1 MISPEL
7 IRSCIKKDR
16 KAQSELYKTC
26 YGFLMPVCMRY
37 ASCEDDAMSYLNL
50 GFYKILSN
58 LKKYK
63 SHIPFQA
70 WAKRVV
76 INATIDEMRR
86 NKRYKAHEE
95 MNGNDIFRESESLKI
110 YDEEAISSEDV
121 YLLIQQLPP
130 MTGSVFNLY
139 ALDGYKHRE
148 IAKMLKIKEGTSK
161 WHYAEAKKRLK
172 GLIEKTQ
179 IVIPYLEKLTK

>member
-1 MISPEL
+1 
-7 IRSCIKKDR
+7 
-16 KAQSELYKTC
+16 
-26 YGFLMPVCMRY
+26 MRY

-50 GFYKILSN
+50 GFYKMLNN

-63 SHIPFQA
+63 SHTPFVA

-86 NKRYKAHEE
+86 NKRYKTYEE
-95 MNGNDIFRESESLKI
+95 VKGVGMPEVNGVLTI
-110 YDEEAISSEDV
+110 YDDGAISSEDV

-130 MTGSVFNLY
+130 MTASVFNLY
-139 ALDGYKHRE
+139 ALDGYKHQE

-161 WHYAEAKKRLK
+161 WHYAEAKKRLRD
-172 GLIEKTQ
+172 LIEKTE
-179 IVIPYLEKLTK
+179 IVMPYLEKITK

>member
-1 MISPEL
+1 MISQDL
-7 IRSCIKKDR
+7 IRRCIKKDR
-16 KAQSELYKTC
+16 KAQSELYKAC

-50 GFYKILSN
+50 GFYKILNN

-63 SHIPFQA
+63 SHTPFVA

-76 INATIDEMRR
+76 INTTIDEMRR
-86 NKRYKAHEE
+86 NKRYKTHEE
-95 MNGNDIFRESESLKI
+95 VKGEHVPEVNGRVSI
-110 YDEEAISSEDV
+110 YNEEAISSEDV

-130 MTGSVFNLY
+130 MTASVFNLY
-139 ALDGYKHRE
+139 ALDGYKHKE

-172 GLIEKTQ
+172 VLIEQTQ
-179 IVIPYLEKLTK
+179 IVIPTLEKITK

>member
-7 IRSCIKKDR
+7 IRRCIKKDR
-16 KAQSELYKTC
+16 KAQSELYKAC

-50 GFYKILSN
+50 GFYKMLAN

-63 SHIPFQA
+63 SHTPFQA

-86 NKRYKAHEE
+86 NKRYKSHEE
-95 MNGNDIFRESESLKI
+95 VKGDGLFQESDSVTI
-110 YDEEAISSEDV
+110 YHEEAISSEDV

-139 ALDGYKHRE
+139 ALDGYKHKE

-172 GLIEKTQ
+172 ELIEKTQ
-179 IVIPYLEKLTK
+179 IVIPYLEKIPK